1 MITINLGTNE
11 YYDDDINQFIYEDL
25 GTVSFEY
32 SLKALYL
39 WEGKW
44 KKPFLKGK
52 RTDEELIDF
61 YVTMALEPIEP
72 RQISY
77 EVAEKLAEYI
87 SDVET
92 ATTFTSNVVGQ
103 NGYKTPTAKI
113 YTAEELYALMISAG
127 VPLEWENRN
136 LNRLLVILRV
146 IAAHNNPPKKMS
158 KQDIL
163 RQNAQLNA
171 QRKAQMNTKG

>member
-52 RTDEELIDF
+52 RTDEELMDF
-61 YVTMALEPIEP
+61 YVAMALEPIEP
-72 RQISY
+72 RQLSY
-77 EVAEKLAEYI
+77 EVTEQLSQYI

-92 ATTFTSNVVGQ
+92 ATTFTSNIVDQ
-103 NGYKTPTAKI
+103 NGYQNPTAAKT
-113 YTAEELYALMISAG
+113 YTAEELYGLMISAG

-136 LNRLLVILRV
+136 LNRLLVILR
-146 IAAHNNPPKKMS
+146 AA
-158 KQDIL
+158 
-163 RQNAQLNA
+163 
-171 QRKAQMNTKG
+171 